1 MNPLAIMALVQQ
13 AMQLVPIAI
22 QLGSDV
28 TPFIAVL
35 KDVIGGTNLTLDQ
48 RAVIDSQMESLH
60 QQIQDAPD

>member
-28 TPFIAVL
+28 QPFIGVL
-35 KDVIGGTNLTLDQ
+35 KDVITGTALTADQ
-48 RAVIDSQMESLH
+48 RAVIDAQMESLH
-60 QQIQDAPD
+60 AQIQAAPE